1 MFKGLTWSLSAST
14 LKDHRKPLEKAKH
27 VLKHN
32 KHLSQLQHDKVLSG
46 TLYNKWALIN
56 ANLQWKFCGTVYY
69 THINIKW
76 VNCEKCYYRKYHRN
90 YQGIRNYHTDYVLT
104 GGLATQSWL
113 SDFCL
118 WSPAATL
125 NAQNSQPAKKK
136 WAKGLLFCK
145 KKYSN
150 RHKWQHH
157 GTLTAWQIPQIRWC
171 VLFCPL
177 ISWKPEE
184 TAIKCKCRT
193 SPEKVVEHVM
203 SLFEL
208 LVILMLT
215 NMKSILAYNMKH
227 HKYMLFWGML
237 TKIVAPKVRQKI

>member
-1 MFKGLTWSLSAST
+1 MLIYNGSSVEQYITLTLISNELIVRNVITENTTGIIKALGITTLIMSWLEGLPPSPGFQTFASG
-14 LKDHRKPLEKAKH
+14 PL
-27 VLKHN
+27 L
-32 KHLSQLQHDKVLSG
+32 LPWMLR
-46 TLYNKWALIN
+46 IP
-56 ANLQWKFCGTVYY
+56 NLQ
-69 THINIKW
+69 
-76 VNCEKCYYRKYHRN
+76 
-90 YQGIRNYHTDYVLT
+90 
-104 GGLATQSWL
+104 
-113 SDFCL
+113 
-118 WSPAATL
+118 
-125 NAQNSQPAKKK
+125 KKK

-157 GTLTAWQIPQIRWC
+157 GTLTAWQIAQIRWC

-237 TKIVAPKVRQKI
+237 TKIVASKERQKI